1 MDTASFLCSF
11 DRFIYARGKPVMV
24 FSDNGT
30 IFVAGEKEL
39 RHRLEAWDLDRIHTK
54 FANQGIKWHF
64 SPP

>member
-1 MDTASFLCSF
+1 
-11 DRFIYARGKPVMV
+11 MV

-39 RHRLEAWDLDRIHTK
+39 RHRLESWDLDRIHTK